1 MKSNIRYPA
10 APFSPRFSWR
20 DTAVSVGVPAVY
32 LLVSA
37 LLIGYKQDQLV
48 LATLFFVLYAAS
60 APTRKFI
67 LSFSIFIVFWIL
79 FDYMKAFP
87 NYAVNG
93 VHVRGLY
100 EAERSLFGVTDGSAV
115 LTPNEFWESHAHV
128 MADVLSGL
136 FYLCW
141 VPVPLGFAAFLF
153 YKDRQRF
160 LEFSLTFLLTNLV
173 GFVIYYLYPAAPP
186 WYVKTHGFDV
196 ITGTAGNAAGLVRF
210 DDFFEVNIFRSM
222 YTKSSNVF
230 AAMPSLHSAYPLI
243 VVYFSWKKVH
253 SPQSTVHG
261 KYMFGWVKW
270 VFVVVA
276 AGIWFAAVYTG
287 HHYVLDVLA
296 GIATAGAGIAL
307 FRWMQLRNA
316 AFKRFL
322 HGYAG
327 LIS

>member
-1 MKSNIRYPA
+1 MSLGIP
-10 APFSPRFSWR
+10 
-20 DTAVSVGVPAVY
+20 GLY
-32 LLVSA
+32 LLASA
-37 LLIGYKQDQLV
+37 VLIGFKSDQLV

-60 APTRKFI
+60 ALTRKFI
-67 LSFSIFIVFWIL
+67 LGFAIFIVFWII

-87 NYAVNG
+87 NYAFNG
-93 VHVRGLY
+93 VHIGSLY
-100 EAERSLFGVTDGSAV
+100 EAERNLFAISDGGIV
-115 LTPNEFWESHAHV
+115 KTPNEFWDSHSTTV
-128 MADVLSGL
+128 ADILSGI

-153 YKDRQRF
+153 LRDRQQF
-160 LEFSLTFLLTNLV
+160 LEFSLTFLLVNLL

-186 WYVKTHGFDV
+186 WYVKTYGFELVTD
-196 ITGTAGNAAGLVRF
+196 TPGNAAGLVRF
-210 DDFFEVNIFRSM
+210 DRFFHIDLFQSM

-243 VVYFSWKKVH
+243 VVYFSWKLRLGFA
-253 SPQSTVHG
+253 TA
-261 KYMFGWVKW
+261 
-270 VFVVVA
+270 VFALIA
-276 AGIWFAAVYTG
+276 AGIWFAAIYTG

-296 GIATAGAGIAL
+296 GIATAAAGMAV
-307 FRWMQLRNA
+307 FQFAQLRSK

>member
-1 MKSNIRYPA
+1 MV
-10 APFSPRFSWR
+10 
-20 DTAVSVGVPAVY
+20 VSVGVPAAY

-67 LSFSIFIVFWIL
+67 LGFSIFIVFWVL

-87 NYAVNG
+87 NYAFNG
-93 VHVRGLY
+93 VHTSGLY
-100 EAERSLFGVTDGSAV
+100 DAERSLFGIMDGGIRR
-115 LTPNEFWESHAHV
+115 TPNEFWASHSHV
-128 MADVLSGL
+128 VADVLSGV

-141 VPVPLGFAAFLF
+141 VPVPLAFATFLF
-153 YKDRQRF
+153 VKDRQRF
-160 LEFSLTFLLTNLV
+160 LEFSLTFLVTNLI

-186 WYVKTHGFDV
+186 WYVKMHGFDV
-196 ITGTAGNAAGLVRF
+196 VTGTAGNAAGLVRF
-210 DDFFEVNIFRSM
+210 DDFFDVNVFRAM

-243 VVYFSWKKVH
+243 VVYFSWK
-253 SPQSTVHG
+253 SRL
-261 KYMFGWVKW
+261 GWATW
-270 VFVVVA
+270 VFGVIA

-307 FRWMQLRNA
+307 FRWMQLRSA
-316 AFKRFL
+316 VFRRFL

-327 LIS
+327 QIS

>member
-1 MKSNIRYPA
+1 M
-10 APFSPRFSWR
+10 
-20 DTAVSVGVPAVY
+20 AVSVGAPAVY

-67 LSFSIFIVFWIL
+67 LGFSIFIVFWVL

-87 NYAVNG
+87 NYTFNV
-93 VHVRGLY
+93 VHIRSLY
-100 EAERSLFGVTDGSAV
+100 ETERSIFGIAEGGLV
-115 LTPNEFWESHAHV
+115 LTPNEFWESHSHV
-128 MADVLSGL
+128 IADVLSGI

-141 VPVPLGFAAFLF
+141 VPVPLGFATFLF
-153 YKDRQRF
+153 FKDRQRF
-160 LEFSLTFLLTNLV
+160 LEFSLTFLFTNLV

-186 WYVKTHGFDV
+186 WYVKMHGFDV
-196 ITGTAGNAAGLVRF
+196 VTSTAGNAAGLVRF
-210 DDFFEVNIFRSM
+210 DDFFGVNIFRAM

-243 VVYFSWKKVH
+243 VVYFSWKSGTVH
-253 SPQSTVHG
+253 DPQSTVHS
-261 KYMFGWVKW
+261 KYSFGWLKW
-270 VFVVVA
+270 VFCVIA

-307 FRWMQLRNA
+307 FRWMQLRSA
-316 AFKRFL
+316 VFKRFL

-327 LIS
+327 QIS